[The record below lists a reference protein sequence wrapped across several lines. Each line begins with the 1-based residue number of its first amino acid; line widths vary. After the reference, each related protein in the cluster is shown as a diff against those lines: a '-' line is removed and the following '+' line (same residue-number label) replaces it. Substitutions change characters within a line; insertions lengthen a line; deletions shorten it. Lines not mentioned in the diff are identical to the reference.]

1 MEDLVQSFI
10 ELFYGL
16 TVKKFYSLNF
26 LVFITHATMKLSI
39 LLMNYFV
46 LINIKDYC
54 QLPKNS

>member
-10 ELFYGL
+10 ELLYGL

-26 LVFITHATMKLSI
+26 LVFITHAMMKLSI

-54 QLPKNS
+54 QLPKSS